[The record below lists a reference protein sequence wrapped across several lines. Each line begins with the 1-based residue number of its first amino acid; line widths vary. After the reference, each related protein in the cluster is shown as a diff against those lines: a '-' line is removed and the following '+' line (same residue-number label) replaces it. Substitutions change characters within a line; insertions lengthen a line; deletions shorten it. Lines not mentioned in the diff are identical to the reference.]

1 MSERRSGSAGSDRA
15 DAGAR
20 RIRIARLIGPR
31 RFDVVEQT
39 LEPPG
44 PGQVQVKILAT
55 GVCASELH
63 AVIDDQPSY
72 PLLIGHEPT
81 AIVEEVGSGVDG
93 FSPGMRVTG
102 GFGPAFAERALADHR
117 FLVAVPEGLGVED
130 GIGEPLGC
138 VVEGRRRTRIIAGD
152 RVAIVGVGYMGLLML
167 QLLPVGGTGAAVA
180 IDPRPDA
187 RDTAL
192 GFGATEALSSTDVTS
207 DLHGSFDVVVEATGT
222 QLGLDLASELVRE
235 HGVVSILGYHVG
247 ARRTVDVQ
255 MWNWKA
261 IDVVNAHVR
270 RRDLLNEA
278 IRRGLELTRQ
288 GKIQP
293 GKLVSHRFG
302 LGEVGNA
309 FHALETKPEGFIK
322 AVVFIE

>member
-1 MSERRSGSAGSDRA
+1 MSEDEKGASSGDLSD
-15 DAGAR
+15 GAR
-20 RIRIARLIGPR
+20 SIRIARLIGPG
-31 RFDVVEQT
+31 RFDVDVQA
-39 LEPPG
+39 LERPA
-44 PGQVQVKILAT
+44 PGQVLVKILAT

-63 AVIDDQPSY
+63 AVMDEQPSY

-81 AIVEEVGSGVDG
+81 GIVEEVGAGVDG
-93 FSPGMRVTG
+93 FPVGMRVTG

-117 FLVAVPEGLGVED
+117 FLVAVPEDLSVED
-130 GIGEPLGC
+130 TIGEPLGC
-138 VVEGRRRTRIIAGD
+138 VVEGRRRTRIVAGD

-167 QLLPVGGTGAAVA
+167 QLLPVTGTGSAVV
-180 IDPRPDA
+180 IDPREDA
-187 RDTAL
+187 RSTAL
-192 GFGATEALSSTDVTS
+192 GFGATEARSPDDVTPE
-207 DLHGSFDVVVEATGT
+207 LHGSFDVVVEATGT
-222 QLGLDLASELVRE
+222 QPGLDLASELVRE
-235 HGVVSILGYHVG
+235 HGVLSILGYHVG
-247 ARRTVDVQ
+247 ARRSVDVQ

-288 GKIQP
+288 GKIHP
-293 GKLVSHRFG
+293 GELVTHRFG
-302 LGEVGNA
+302 LDDVGSA